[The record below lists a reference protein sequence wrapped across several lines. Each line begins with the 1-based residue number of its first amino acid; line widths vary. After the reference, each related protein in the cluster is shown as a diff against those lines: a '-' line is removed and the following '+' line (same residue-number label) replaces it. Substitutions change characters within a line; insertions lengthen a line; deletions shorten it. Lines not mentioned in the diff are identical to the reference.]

1 MMRMFE
7 WTGRLTLVAMWLLL
21 AASAHAGG
29 ASLNHDYGSSGP
41 EAPASLDVSQD
52 AVNFSLYDFSA
63 VDFDGAMLGELLGR
77 PHAHGAQAFL
87 ALFSPG
93 HRDAPD
99 RFPGHDAEH
108 APMDVE
114 QWWIRHLG
122 PLARPL
128 RSQASQLPE
137 PSSGLM
143 LTLGLAAWMGV
154 RRRAR
159 V

>member
-7 WTGRLTLVAMWLLL
+7 WRGRLTLVAIWLLL
-21 AASAHAGG
+21 AAPAHAGG

-41 EAPASLDVSQD
+41 EAPASLDVSQP

-63 VDFDGAMLGELLGR
+63 VDFDGALLGELLGR

-93 HRDAPD
+93 HRDAPE
-99 RFPGHDAEH
+99 RFPGHDADY

-114 QWWIRHLG
+114 QWWIQHLG
-122 PLARPL
+122 PLAHNIHSR
-128 RSQASQLPE
+128 ASQVPE

-143 LTLGLAAWMGV
+143 LTLGLAAWMSV

>member
-21 AASAHAGG
+21 AAPAHAGG

-41 EAPASLDVSQD
+41 EAPASLDVSQP
-52 AVNFSLYDFSA
+52 AVNFSWHDFSA
-63 VDFDGAMLGELLGR
+63 VDFDGALLGELLGR

-108 APMDVE
+108 APMDVA

-122 PLARPL
+122 PLAHNIHF
-128 RSQASQLPE
+128 QAAQLPD

-143 LTLGLAAWMGV
+143 LTLGLAAWMSV